1 MVLGEASLQSCTLHG
16 KLVGVNSRAFGS
28 KIVKSIR
35 HKIMDRGRDSRKWS
49 VCLIE
54 ACSAARLAK
63 TCGPAGDIVVG
74 GSYQYHHICSC
85 SLRLGQR
92 GARISPNHPQLGK
105 ACRGFHSLLTVKYSG
120 GKWSMWGR
128 KMLISACLTLG
139 GRAALGQ
146 AKCQLRNANR
156 ATNVIAG
163 ADVYLKA
170 LSAPG
175 QKFYSFVLQT
185 PRH

>member
-1 MVLGEASLQSCTLHG
+1 
-16 KLVGVNSRAFGS
+16 
-28 KIVKSIR
+28 
-35 HKIMDRGRDSRKWS
+35 
-49 VCLIE
+49 
-54 ACSAARLAK
+54 
-63 TCGPAGDIVVG
+63 
-74 GSYQYHHICSC
+74 
-85 SLRLGQR
+85 
-92 GARISPNHPQLGK
+92 
-105 ACRGFHSLLTVKYSG
+105 
-120 GKWSMWGR
+120 MWGR

-146 AKCQLRNANR
+146 AKCQLRNANG